1 MLSLELA
8 KILEA
13 ENYTFSQTKSLIT
26 FYRPSAMITLWKILS
41 AALIIA
47 LPLLSIYTNIT
58 LVTIASF
65 VLFGALYKLLTDTE
79 VPVEVEINLAAKT
92 IKLKSATGLKNQL
105 VKFDDIANLRVSSF
119 EEFQDANAFKDSV
132 SKMQYFIDVESKHY
146 KHSIIKFTKTAP
158 KTVHQIKDAFK
169 SMFGILEPVKA
180 S

>member
-13 ENYTFSQTKSLIT
+13 ENYKFSQTQSLIT
-26 FYRPSAMITLWKILS
+26 FNRPSALITLWKIMS
-41 AALIIA
+41 AVLIIA

-65 VLFGALYKLLTDTE
+65 VLFAALYKLLTDTE
-79 VPVEVEINLAAKT
+79 VPLEVEINLAAKT
-92 IKLKSATGLKNQL
+92 IRLKSATGIKSEL
-105 VKFDDIANLRVSSF
+105 VRFDDIANLRVSSF

-132 SKMQYFIDVESKHY
+132 SKMQYFIDIESKHY

-158 KTVHQIKDAFK
+158 KTVHQIKDDFK
-169 SMFGILEPVKA
+169 AMFGILEPVKA